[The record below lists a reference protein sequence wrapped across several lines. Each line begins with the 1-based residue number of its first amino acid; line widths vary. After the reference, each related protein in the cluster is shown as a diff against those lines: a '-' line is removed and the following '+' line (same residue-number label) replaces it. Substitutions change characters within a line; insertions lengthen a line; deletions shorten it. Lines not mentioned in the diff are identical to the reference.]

1 MKRMSVSQSNDSLKS
16 LKWLDESD
24 ASMRLEEL
32 VASSRMDVSDEEW
45 INISLRLVGFF
56 HDVVAE
62 AEVNCSISCD
72 NDTDLPDG
80 WKVTLNCFGDAV
92 RFYAS
97 HWLDKLIAS
106 ERLVQILTY
115 FFK

>member
-1 MKRMSVSQSNDSLKS
+1 MG
-16 LKWLDESD
+16 ESD